1 MLAFLLMSKLATFSD
16 SVGGGGLLVTVTLT
30 LKDLQHTHACVHTH
44 TFSWI
49 YKTIKM

>member
-1 MLAFLLMSKLATFSD
+1 MLAFLLMSKLATFSE
-16 SVGGGGLLVTVTLT
+16 SVGGGGLLVTLT
-30 LKDLQHTHACVHTH
+30 LKDLQHTHACVHTR